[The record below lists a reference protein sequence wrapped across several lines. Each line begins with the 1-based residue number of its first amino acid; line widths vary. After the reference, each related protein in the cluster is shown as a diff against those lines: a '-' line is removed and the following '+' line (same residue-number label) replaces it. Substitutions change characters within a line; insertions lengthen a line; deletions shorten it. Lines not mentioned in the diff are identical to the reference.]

1 MVAKTKHHRFY
12 SLLTK
17 LHCLTVLEVQ
27 KARIPVLVKGSRGN
41 SEAGFFSCLSPRLV
55 DQWSPLPPCLHSST
69 KVAQQDTD
77 REELGDFEALLAPIT
92 GALDSARPAASGQP

>member
-27 KARIPVLVKGSRGN
+27 KARIPVLFKGSRGI
-41 SEAGFFSCLSPRLV
+41 SEAGFFSCLSPKLV
-55 DQWSPLPPCLHSST
+55 DHWFPLPPCLHSFT
-69 KVAQQDTD
+69 KVTQQDID
-77 REELGDFEALLAPIT
+77 SEEPGDF
-92 GALDSARPAASGQP
+92 ARLYQR